1 MELRQ
6 LRHFVGVV
14 ECGNVSRAA
23 VELHITQPAL
33 TRSIHILE
41 EQVGAPLLHR
51 SSRGVTPTEAGLL
64 LLRHAK
70 PILNSLKTAE
80 GDLQAFLCGVSG
92 RLHVGVG
99 ALFANCILDEAIASL
114 VAAHP
119 DVTVKVTVGPF
130 EEMADMLRD
139 GYMHLAF
146 SVAPQEAVEGI
157 AFEALIDIHSH
168 AVAASDHPLVQSR
181 EVSLEDLHKARW
193 ALIDQRHMGAFMD
206 GYFAPGGLPAPTN
219 VVLTNSLELLRS
231 LVRRGE
237 FVTMLGASWIA
248 EDLRRGELA
257 TIRAPGLPVQR
268 KAGLLYREGSPSP
281 MVAELFM
288 QQIRAICADA
298 VGPEAHYEP
307 PALSRSATAQ

>member
-1 MELRQ
+1 
-6 LRHFVGVV
+6 
-14 ECGNVSRAA
+14 
-23 VELHITQPAL
+23 LHITQPAL

-41 EQVGAPLLHR
+41 EQVGTPLLHR

-64 LLRHAK
+64 LMRHAK

-80 GDLQAFLCGVSG
+80 GDLQALLSGTSG

-114 VAAHP
+114 VVAHP

-139 GYMHLAF
+139 GCMDLAF
-146 SVAPQEAVEGI
+146 SVAPQASVEGI
-157 AFEALIDIHSH
+157 AFEALLDIHSH
-168 AVAASDHPLVQSR
+168 AVAAPDHPLVQST
-181 EVSLEDLHKARW
+181 EVSLKDLYDARW
-193 ALIDQRHMGAFMD
+193 ALVDQRHMSAFMD
-206 GYFAPGGLPAPTN
+206 GYFATGGLPAPTN

-248 EDLRRGELA
+248 EDLKRGELA
-257 TIRAPGLPVQR
+257 TIHAPGLPVHR
-268 KAGLLYREGSPSP
+268 KAGLLYRKGVPSP

-288 QQIRAICADA
+288 QQIRGICANSA
-298 VGPEAHYEP
+298 RPKAHYPRPVSKRLQQHSE
-307 PALSRSATAQ
+307 TASP